1 MAPTDLKKRI
11 QKLIDDGT
19 RHYSRAEYLDFLDW
33 LISEGQCRE
42 TALKEEDLANLED
55 HF

>member
-1 MAPTDLKKRI
+1 MDPTDLKTRI

-42 TALKEEDLANLED
+42 TALICESRVKEED
-55 HF
+55 